1 MSDLALSAITV
12 EGDNMVGYLAV
23 ADCPSIGKEGC
34 LTWVDSRLQEF
45 MPDFNGFNTMF
56 INFLLLDERRLMIW
70 TRLDLICCTMPL
82 RSVRYGLYCMDVSK

>member
-23 ADCPSIGKEGC
+23 ADCPSIGKEGDAFDKYI
-34 LTWVDSRLQEF
+34 LRLQEF

-56 INFLLLDERRLMIW
+56 INFCSLDERETWL
-70 TRLDLICCTMPL
+70 
-82 RSVRYGLYCMDVSK
+82 YGRGWI